1 MWLNLSVLFSGLTCI
16 QRKGVGEECI
26 CILQLTEAGDI
37 FYQILEPEQSEAS
50 GTPAVDEVEPTDTQP
65 ANFHTAFQVAESDT
79 SSDEGIIAPTQ
90 VLTAQRF
97 VAETPE
103 KEQRELNTDS
113 ACSSDTIE
121 LTKKSRY
128 LKTFGLEVVENH
140 EMDEVSGLDAGTGDE
155 KMGENISTRCKT
167 PVKLSDNTLIT
178 WKRWLQKLVRR
189 SRVKKSCSHTLPHV
203 TENTEGLL
211 RLPVTMDPA
220 EEERV
225 QSLRHDLRECMA
237 KRSLLVHSTVSA
249 SLGANDVV
257 PVPNQ
262 VDTDVWT
269 DELSQRLT
277 VSWHGE
283 EGWRSWWKEKLG
295 LNREEKIAAL
305 KRKRRRA
312 KEVRRAT
319 GQRLELSSSFS
330 TSISYQS
337 ELDNFSDLA
346 GWSSAASQGV
356 CSDTE
361 GVGSQS
367 QGFVEHSTPRVST
380 PSTLE
385 RETPVPTL
393 NATPQSI
400 KDNKVTQET
409 PSSSHVNLL
418 SQTLK
423 PDTTPV
429 SQRRARRRVEDYL
442 SSLFEPQVR

>member
-1 MWLNLSVLFSGLTCI
+1 MFSGLTCI

-37 FYQILEPEQSEAS
+37 FYQILEPEQPGAS

-65 ANFHTAFQVAESDT
+65 ANFQTASQVTISDT
-79 SSDEGIIAPTQ
+79 SSDEGMIAPTQ

-103 KEQRELNTDS
+103 KEQRGLNTDS
-113 ACSSDTIE
+113 ACSSDTE
-121 LTKKSRY
+121 QLTKTSRF
-128 LKTFGLEVVENH
+128 LMTLGLEVVENQ
-140 EMDEVSGLDAGTGDE
+140 EMDEVSGLDAGTDDG
-155 KMGENISTRCKT
+155 KMKKNISTRSKT
-167 PVKLSDNTLIT
+167 LVKLSDKTLIT
-178 WKRWLQKLVRR
+178 WKRWLQKLMRK
-189 SRVKKSCSHTLPHV
+189 SHMKKLCAHTLPHV

-225 QSLRHDLRECMA
+225 RSLRHDLRECMA

-249 SLGANDVV
+249 SLGATDVV

-277 VSWHGE
+277 VSWQGE
-283 EGWRSWWKEKLG
+283 EEWRSWWKEKLG

-305 KRKRRRA
+305 KRKRRRE

-319 GQRLELSSSFS
+319 GQRLELPGSFS

-337 ELDNFSDLA
+337 ELDNFSDLT

-356 CSDTE
+356 CSDKE
-361 GVGSQS
+361 DIGSQS
-367 QGFVEHSTPRVST
+367 QGFMERTT
-380 PSTLE
+380 PST
-385 RETPVPTL
+385 RGMKTPVPTL

-400 KDNKVTQET
+400 KDNKVTQES

-423 PDTTPV
+423 PDTTPA

-442 SSLFEPQVR
+442 SSLFVPQVR